1 MTSSCEICGQS
12 DDLHY
17 RCNYCN
23 QIFCA
28 DHRLPEYH
36 DCPGLEI
43 VNAVDSRWFS
53 KNTDIDPRK
62 AQEIDLPPE
71 LVGEVT
77 DTPNLED
84 RSAAVQN
91 QKKREAIDMVSDSA
105 KVAGGE
111 VVIGQESKPYETV
124 EPSTVGTSI
133 EPEYESSPDLNPDG
147 SLQTD
152 ENPNENTAEGESSEL
167 WSETGQL
174 LLIFLIVGVLAYLL
188 YFVVL

>member
-1 MTSSCEICGQS
+1 MTSSCKICGQS

-23 QIFCA
+23 QTFCA
-28 DHRLPEYH
+28 DHRLPEQH

-53 KNTDIDPRK
+53 KDTDIDPRE
-62 AQEIDLPPE
+62 AQEIELPPE
-71 LVGEVT
+71 LVGEIT